1 MNRVILGTSLLVLLA
16 TGVGCRNRPGAQGSS
31 TTTGLPY
38 RPPGDPTYVELT
50 PSFRVFPS
58 PQPASN

>member
-1 MNRVILGTSLLVLLA
+1 MRPALLGAALLVLLA
-16 TGVGCRNRPGAQGSS
+16 TGAGCQNRPGAQGSS